1 MRGGGGGGY
10 VCSWGYGGYVCL
22 WGGVV
27 LCVGMGVCG
36 GM

>member
-1 MRGGGGGGY
+1 MRGGGGGY